1 MQVDRSYQIV
11 DKRDTYLR
19 FMDADSTFSCM
30 NSFEK
35 IRRISN
41 DPPLAKDFF

>member
-19 FMDADSTFSCM
+19 FMECGFNVQLYEQFWK
-30 NSFEK
+30 NS
-35 IRRISN
+35 
-41 DPPLAKDFF
+41 